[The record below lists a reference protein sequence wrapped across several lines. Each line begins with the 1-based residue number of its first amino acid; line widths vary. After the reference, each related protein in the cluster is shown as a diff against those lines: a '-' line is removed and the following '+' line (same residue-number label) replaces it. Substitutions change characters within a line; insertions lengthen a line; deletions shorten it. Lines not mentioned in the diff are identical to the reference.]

1 MSFRM
6 LIEILF
12 LISFTRKVVNG
23 QYGGL
28 SERSDKSCL
37 SVWPGLIIRTT
48 ESIANGAEFIN
59 RVDVLSS
66 AVIYN
71 RDSHAHF

>member
-1 MSFRM
+1 M

-12 LISFTRKVVNG
+12 SNTLLVSA

-28 SERSDKSCL
+28 TERSEKTCL

-59 RVDVLSS
+59 RVDVLNS
-66 AVIYN
+66 AVSAIK
-71 RDSHAHF
+71 